1 MNLRTTKLT
10 TLVTN
15 TQLRERKMQAL
26 VHYHHSKPDVT
37 AEDLLM
43 RVQTQEW
50 PNLVYKDCE
59 EKARFFLQGNCNT
72 TVERLFAITT
82 ARIYPQRTMIKC
94 ATLIGTIKRKKMFVF
109 FLHKWQRR
117 KALYRSNSFCCKLP
131 SLRACVLGALNIFTF
146 LGGGNIWPFC
156 AERRE
161 SLALRVPS

>member
-1 MNLRTTKLT
+1 MNLGTTKLT

-59 EKARFFLQGNCNT
+59 EKARVFLQGNCNT

-109 FLHKWQRR
+109 FYTNDKGE
-117 KALYRSNSFCCKLP
+117 KRSIEATAFVVNCQ
-131 SLRACVLGALNIFTF
+131 A
-146 LGGGNIWPFC
+146 
-156 AERRE
+156 
-161 SLALRVPS
+161 